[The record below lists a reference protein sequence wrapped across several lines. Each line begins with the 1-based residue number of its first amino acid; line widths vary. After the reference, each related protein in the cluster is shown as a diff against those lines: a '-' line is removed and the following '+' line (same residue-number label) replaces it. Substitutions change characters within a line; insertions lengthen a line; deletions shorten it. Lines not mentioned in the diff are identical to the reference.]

1 MPPVHVIKKYSARRY
16 YSSLLKRYITL
27 SEISKR
33 VSADESIQVIDN
45 DTQLDVTNETF
56 WQILMQAGKVEYY
69 PKEILEFLIRVQDN
83 QLIQLWNQFLL
94 QNLRLFL
101 SMQKAIP
108 KSYKKAFAAYAA
120 KKT

>member
-1 MPPVHVIKKYSARRY
+1 MQPHIIKKYSARRY
-16 YSSLLKRYITL
+16 YSSQLKRYINLT
-27 SEISKR
+27 EISAR
-33 VSADESIQVIDN
+33 IVDEDSIQVIDN
-45 DTQLDVTNETF
+45 QTGSDVTNETL

-69 PKEILEFLIRVQDN
+69 PKEILEFLIKVQDN
-83 QLIQLWNQFLL
+83 RLIQLWNQFLL

-108 KSYKKAFAAYAA
+108 KSYKKAFAASAA